1 MDMFQ
6 YLYGIM
12 LSEMILRHAD
22 NLSRTLQHKSLSAEE
37 GQQVAQM
44 TVDTITSLQND
55 DAFDLMWEK
64 VSRKAR
70 TLNVSEPQLPRKRKC
85 LGGFARVRVKGTFM
99 RPQKNTIDSAIMK
112 HSISLSTV
120 FNLDLI
126 SLATKYIILWR
137 HS

>member
-12 LSEMILRHAD
+12 LSEIILLRHAD

-44 TVDTITSLQND
+44 TVDTITSLRND

-70 TLNVSEPQLPRKRKC
+70 SLNVSDPQLPRRRKMPRRLC
-85 LGGFARVRVKGTFM
+85 EGSCEGDFKM
-99 RPQKNTIDSAIMK
+99 I
-112 HSISLSTV
+112 
-120 FNLDLI
+120 
-126 SLATKYIILWR
+126 
-137 HS
+137 